1 MTRRHAPP
9 AARAPFHPRLTG
21 LAALSS
27 LRMNASSLLSRR
39 VRILTFAGLGATSVP
54 AFALDPFTVTDIRIE
69 GLHRIEPGSVFAYLP
84 VKQGD
89 TFTDDLA
96 SESIRK
102 LYATGFFNDVKVAT
116 EGSVVIVQVQERP
129 AIASIDFAGIKE
141 FDKDNLIKAMTAVGL
156 ANGRYYDKSLVD
168 KAEQELKR
176 QYLTR
181 GYYAAEVTTTI
192 TPVDANRVAILFS
205 VAEGPSAKI
214 RQINFIGNRTFKS
227 STLLDEMQLSTP
239 NWFSWYTKNDLY
251 SKEKLSGDLENVRS
265 YYLNRGY
272 LEFSIDSTQV
282 SISPDRKDMYLTL
295 TVHEGEPYTLSSVK
309 LSGNLLD
316 RDAELRKLVK
326 VKAGERFSAEK
337 LQQSTKAIVDRLG
350 TYGYAFATVN
360 AQPEIDQA
368 THKVGLTLVVDP
380 GHRVYVRHINVVG
393 NSRTRDEVVR
403 REMRQM
409 ESAWFDSGRLALSK
423 DRINRLGYFTDVDVT
438 TVPVEGTTDQ
448 VDVNVKVTE
457 KPTGSITLGL
467 GYGSGEGPIISAGV
481 SQDNVFGSGTSLSLT
496 VNTATTYRTLAVEQV
511 DPYFT
516 VDGIRRITDVYYR
529 TSQPL
534 YYSSN
539 TDTSFRVITYGASM
553 KFGIPFSETD
563 TVFFGAG
570 LEQDRLDVDSTT
582 PQSYIDYVNSF
593 GRVSNNVPVT
603 VGWSRDNRDSSLIP
617 SKGYFL
623 QANAE
628 YGTPIATTTY
638 AKGDLQAQYYYSF
651 ARGFILGL
659 NFQGGY
665 GKGLGGKPYPIFKN
679 YYAGGIG
686 SVRGYESSSLGPR
699 DATTG
704 DPIGG
709 SKMVVGNIELT
720 VPLPGTGYDRT
731 LRVFTFVDGGNVW
744 GSEGNSIGANGLR
757 YSYGA
762 GLEWISP
769 IGPLKI
775 DLGFPV
781 VKHTGDQYQKF
792 QFQIGTSF

>member
-1 MTRRHAPP
+1 M
-9 AARAPFHPRLTG
+9 
-21 LAALSS
+21 
-27 LRMNASSLLSRR
+27 
-39 VRILTFAGLGATSVP
+39 RILTFAGLGATSVP